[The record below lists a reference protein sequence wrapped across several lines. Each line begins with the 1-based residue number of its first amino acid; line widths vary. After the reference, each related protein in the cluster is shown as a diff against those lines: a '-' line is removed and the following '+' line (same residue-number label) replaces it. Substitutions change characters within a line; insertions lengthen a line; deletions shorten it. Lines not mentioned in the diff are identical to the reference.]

1 MQETEPAAA
10 KDPKDQAAELK
21 AKAEEMQIKADE
33 LKAKA
38 DEMQAQA
45 AELQAQA
52 DALKARTR
60 EIKVRIAE
68 QVRADSQQRAAL
80 TPEEVIIELDDD
92 LRYGRTELSSILTE
106 MAAEEGYGDIK
117 SLTTA
122 SGMVF
127 VYSETYIT
135 ADDAAAKSLV
145 EEAKIMLARAIR
157 EDSLTRVRLTPV
169 GEIYAMAPDTD
180 PVILDALLK
189 GMQAE
194 ARFADI
200 KTVWAANGDIYFHSD
215 KYLVGNYAA
224 TLLMVMT
231 GDHCATIAGTVREE
245 SSLYPRTTN
254 IAIFR
259 DQEVYGIPPGDLEAI
274 VAEIL
279 KKPDY
284 GDIKKIVHP
293 TTGSVHLYSDGY
305 ITADRAW
312 AMMDWEEVG
321 RANNP

>member
-1 MQETEPAAA
+1 MERTEPAAGT
-10 KDPKDQAAELK
+10 DQKDQAAELK
-21 AKAEEMQIKADE
+21 AKAEAMQAQADE

-38 DEMQAQA
+38 EEMQARA

-52 DALKARTR
+52 DALKAKT
-60 EIKVRIAE
+60 EAIKARIAE
-68 QVRADSQQRAAL
+68 QVRVDSQQRAAL
-80 TPEEVIIELDDD
+80 TPEESIIELDDD
-92 LRYGRTELSSILTE
+92 LRYGRMELGAILAE

-127 VYSETYIT
+127 LYSDTCIT
-135 ADDAAAKSLV
+135 AEDAAAKGLV

-157 EDSLTRVRLTPV
+157 EDSLAKVKLTPA

-180 PVILDALLK
+180 PAILDALLK
-189 GMQAE
+189 GMQTE
-194 ARFADI
+194 SRFSDI
-200 KTVWAANGDIYFHSD
+200 KTVTAANGDVYFHSD
-215 KYLVGNYAA
+215 KYLVSNYAA
-224 TLLMVMT
+224 TLLMAMA
-231 GDHCATIAGTVREE
+231 GDHYSTIAATVRED
-245 SSLYPRTTN
+245 SNIYPRTTS

-259 DQEVYGIPPGDLEAI
+259 DQEVYGVPSGEVETI
-274 VAEIL
+274 VAEL
-279 KKPDY
+279 LRKSEY

-293 TTGSVHLYSDGY
+293 VTGSVHLYSERY